1 MWFKKAL
8 DLNDL
13 NKEFSDERDEAI
25 SDYEVAKTDENV
37 NELLDN
43 LMSGNSMTSES
54 GAIRVNP
61 TIEIPPIRN
70 KDLDATF
77 SVNTDDVEEMHGL
90 VAGESKNAEFFINL
104 AKTLEKY
111 IPYDE
116 TFSTEMG
123 RVRDFFLGLE
133 NKLHMMIQ
141 EEHGKFPKMKP
152 YVYNTE
158 EEAEAIHDHNNN
170 VRSFFRNYDAPRLDP
185 EVGNVV
191 NEYFIRYTKLINE
204 MVPKFMNV
212 DAKREWL
219 NGMSRKGVA
228 ANFLREDL
236 RSEYLKIMKR
246 SRS

>member
-111 IPYDE
+111 IPYD
-116 TFSTEMG
+116 
-123 RVRDFFLGLE
+123 
-133 NKLHMMIQ
+133 
-141 EEHGKFPKMKP
+141 
-152 YVYNTE
+152 
-158 EEAEAIHDHNNN
+158 
-170 VRSFFRNYDAPRLDP
+170 
-185 EVGNVV
+185 
-191 NEYFIRYTKLINE
+191 
-204 MVPKFMNV
+204 
-212 DAKREWL
+212 
-219 NGMSRKGVA
+219 
-228 ANFLREDL
+228 
-236 RSEYLKIMKR
+236 
-246 SRS
+246 